1 MVKAAF
7 FSCLLTLIAN
17 CNAFQSSSRLKR
29 SSLPSLFATEIV
41 VFGPNNMRIHDNPC
55 LLSTEGKPIIP
66 VVFSPQNGDSN
77 LQLAAISLTKKLK
90 KMGANVVEL
99 SCDDKGS
106 LNELSRF
113 IQGLE
118 VDSTT
123 AGSHVSVT
131 YCKSAVEP
139 AASSIRGLVDHL
151 SYESNV
157 KCVGLWDEIVTFSDG
172 EITTSNLHFDDFI
185 EQYKPYSLDVSKPIM
200 QQNTIFNKKISSL
213 KIEST
218 AMEIEADN
226 VPTITQKCSEETALE
241 LLTEYLTI
249 GDNAFTN
256 KYASRYASIFSKS
269 KEHTESI
276 SRLMSMTSETDKK
289 PTNNNFFQGE
299 ILSAILAP
307 MLTLGCLSPRLL
319 IHAKEILLEGKKS
332 SSSPEFPFA
341 DRIRQEA
348 VRRDWHQQLARAS
361 QPSIPLETKIQQQID
376 LQEKGIWDVKF
387 HNWRGYI
394 QREGVMREDNTPDN
408 RLKKKPLA
416 FVLHGKYD
424 RSTLPHIMQ

>member
-1 MVKAAF
+1 
-7 FSCLLTLIAN
+7 
-17 CNAFQSSSRLKR
+17 
-29 SSLPSLFATEIV
+29 
-41 VFGPNNMRIHDNPC
+41 MRIHDNPC

-66 VVFSPQNGDSN
+66 VVFSPKNGDSN
-77 LQLAAISLTKKLK
+77 LQLAAVSLANKLK

-185 EQYKPYSLDVSKPIM
+185 EQYKPYSLDVPKPIM

-213 KIEST
+213 KIESNVMET
-218 AMEIEADN
+218 ADTEN
-226 VPTITQKCSEETALE
+226 VSTITQKCSEETALE

-256 KYASRYASIFSKS
+256 KYASRYSSIFSKS

-289 PTNNNFFQGE
+289 PTKNNFFQGE

-319 IHAKEILLEGKKS
+319 IHAKEILLKEKKS
-332 SSSPEFPFA
+332 SSPEYPFA

-361 QPSIPLETKIQQQID
+361 QPSIPLETKIQQQIE
-376 LQEKGIWDVKF
+376 LQEKGIWDVKY

-394 QREGVMREDNTPDN
+394 QREGVMKEDNIPDK

-416 FVLHGKYD
+416 FVLHGKYEHN
-424 RSTLPHIMQ
+424 LLLHIVQQRYLSRTNCWIA